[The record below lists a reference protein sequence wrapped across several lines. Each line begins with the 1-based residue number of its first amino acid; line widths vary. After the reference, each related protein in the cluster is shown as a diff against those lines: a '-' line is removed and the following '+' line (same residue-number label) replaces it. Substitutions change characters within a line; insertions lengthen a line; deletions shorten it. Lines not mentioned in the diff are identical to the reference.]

1 MIKWY
6 NCEIIKLY
14 FQKVLKKSWDP
25 DPIEYGSERL
35 AKTDRIPINW
45 QDKFSD
51 NGVVRKFVRGAARG
65 GGGST
70 HINFQLEAC

>member
-1 MIKWY
+1 M
-6 NCEIIKLY
+6 
-14 FQKVLKKSWDP
+14 LKKSWDP

-51 NGVVRKFVRGAARG
+51 NGVVRKFDRGAARG
-65 GGGST
+65 GEAV
-70 HINFQLEAC
+70 HISIFNLKPVDSEKN